1 MFTIYS
7 KPNCSYCEQAKALL
21 TLAGLQ
27 YEELI
32 LDVGQVKDPMKTYT
46 TVPQLKQRVPSA
58 QTVPQIFH
66 NEQLIGGFEALKQHL
81 AIAA

>member
-21 TLAGLQ
+21 TRAGLP

-32 LDVGQVKDPMKTYT
+32 LDVGQVKDPTKTYT
-46 TVPQLKQRVPSA
+46 TVPALKQRVPSA

-66 NEQLIGGFEALKQHL
+66 GDELVGGFEALKRHL
-81 AIAA
+81 SIAA